1 MCCCSGSLKLGSLCL
16 ECSAADWK
24 IKNLSNAEKSAWAG
38 CLTTAHRLSGIIDI
52 IKGSYTKEEG
62 MQLIE
67 TAKFERLLKIAL
79 SHAHALKI
87 IIVVMDIE
95 CT

>member
-1 MCCCSGSLKLGSLCL
+1 MLIIQLLKLPRCARFSCTR
-16 ECSAADWK
+16 SH
-24 IKNLSNAEKSAWAG
+24 N
-38 CLTTAHRLSGIIDI
+38 
-52 IKGSYTKEEG
+52 YTKEEG
-62 MQLIE
+62 MQLIIIIE

>member
-1 MCCCSGSLKLGSLCL
+1 MSTRSWLSINMQSGR
-16 ECSAADWK
+16 
-24 IKNLSNAEKSAWAG
+24 G
-38 CLTTAHRLSGIIDI
+38 CLATCRLYECVGPSYSLTCYFSSLYS

-67 TAKFERLLKIAL
+67 TAKIEQLLKIAL

>member
-1 MCCCSGSLKLGSLCL
+1 MGVSYPVHVVYSIYG
-16 ECSAADWK
+16 
-24 IKNLSNAEKSAWAG
+24 
-38 CLTTAHRLSGIIDI
+38 T

-67 TAKFERLLKIAL
+67 TVKFEQLLKIAL

>member
-1 MCCCSGSLKLGSLCL
+1 MLVVSVFVHS
-16 ECSAADWK
+16 
-24 IKNLSNAEKSAWAG
+24 SN
-38 CLTTAHRLSGIIDI
+38 
-52 IKGSYTKEEG
+52 KGSYTKEEG

-67 TAKFERLLKIAL
+67 TAKFEQLLKIAL

-95 CT
+95 LTS

>member
-1 MCCCSGSLKLGSLCL
+1 MWRAREVYGLCVPYIYIETAQKTSHVFPVHGIRNVQTELKRGV
-16 ECSAADWK
+16 
-24 IKNLSNAEKSAWAG
+24 
-38 CLTTAHRLSGIIDI
+38 
-52 IKGSYTKEEG
+52 
-62 MQLIE
+62 E
-67 TAKFERLLKIAL
+67 TAKFELLLKIAL

>member
-1 MCCCSGSLKLGSLCL
+1 
-16 ECSAADWK
+16 
-24 IKNLSNAEKSAWAG
+24 
-38 CLTTAHRLSGIIDI
+38 
-52 IKGSYTKEEG
+52 

-67 TAKFERLLKIAL
+67 TAKFEQLLKIAL

>member
-1 MCCCSGSLKLGSLCL
+1 MH
-16 ECSAADWK
+16 
-24 IKNLSNAEKSAWAG
+24 
-38 CLTTAHRLSGIIDI
+38 T

-67 TAKFERLLKIAL
+67 TAKFELLLKIAL

-87 IIVVMDIE
+87 IIVVESWISNVPS
-95 CT
+95 

>member
-1 MCCCSGSLKLGSLCL
+1 MTDTGRKRTLY
-16 ECSAADWK
+16 
-24 IKNLSNAEKSAWAG
+24 IY
-38 CLTTAHRLSGIIDI
+38 
-52 IKGSYTKEEG
+52 KGSYTKEEG

>member
-1 MCCCSGSLKLGSLCL
+1 MHFSTIISR
-16 ECSAADWK
+16 
-24 IKNLSNAEKSAWAG
+24 
-38 CLTTAHRLSGIIDI
+38 AHN
-52 IKGSYTKEEG
+52 YTKEEG

-87 IIVVMDIE
+87 IIEPVKVKTHFRVNIQKMKLSLSFLSSHTE
-95 CT
+95 LTWYLTLLTYVE

>member
-1 MCCCSGSLKLGSLCL
+1 MATGNFPNYRFRKFNNPERVVNFTPG
-16 ECSAADWK
+16 
-24 IKNLSNAEKSAWAG
+24 
-38 CLTTAHRLSGIIDI
+38 LTKP
-52 IKGSYTKEEG
+52 KGSYTKEEG

-87 IIVVMDIE
+87 IIIYYCCHGYRMNLAS
-95 CT
+95 

>member
-1 MCCCSGSLKLGSLCL
+1 
-16 ECSAADWK
+16 
-24 IKNLSNAEKSAWAG
+24 
-38 CLTTAHRLSGIIDI
+38 
-52 IKGSYTKEEG
+52 

-67 TAKFERLLKIAL
+67 TAKFELLLKIAL

-87 IIVVMDIE
+87 IIVVMDISNIE

>member
-1 MCCCSGSLKLGSLCL
+1 MKSTASPQHELIVHKKRQSL
-16 ECSAADWK
+16 
-24 IKNLSNAEKSAWAG
+24 
-38 CLTTAHRLSGIIDI
+38 TFT
-52 IKGSYTKEEG
+52 KGSYTKEEG

>member
-1 MCCCSGSLKLGSLCL
+1 MHCL
-16 ECSAADWK
+16 PQTVSVTVLSCQCHSA
-24 IKNLSNAEKSAWAG
+24 
-38 CLTTAHRLSGIIDI
+38 
-52 IKGSYTKEEG
+52 KGSYTKEEG

-67 TAKFERLLKIAL
+67 TAKFELLLKIAL

>member
-1 MCCCSGSLKLGSLCL
+1 M
-16 ECSAADWK
+16 WH
-24 IKNLSNAEKSAWAG
+24 
-38 CLTTAHRLSGIIDI
+38 LTHSIQLTP

-67 TAKFERLLKIAL
+67 TAKFERLLKIAWL
-79 SHAHALKI
+79 HAHALKI

>member
-1 MCCCSGSLKLGSLCL
+1 MYM
-16 ECSAADWK
+16 
-24 IKNLSNAEKSAWAG
+24 NM
-38 CLTTAHRLSGIIDI
+38 

-79 SHAHALKI
+79 SHAHALIII

>member
-1 MCCCSGSLKLGSLCL
+1 MQCRLPSLSV
-16 ECSAADWK
+16 
-24 IKNLSNAEKSAWAG
+24 
-38 CLTTAHRLSGIIDI
+38 

-87 IIVVMDIE
+87 IIVVMGIE